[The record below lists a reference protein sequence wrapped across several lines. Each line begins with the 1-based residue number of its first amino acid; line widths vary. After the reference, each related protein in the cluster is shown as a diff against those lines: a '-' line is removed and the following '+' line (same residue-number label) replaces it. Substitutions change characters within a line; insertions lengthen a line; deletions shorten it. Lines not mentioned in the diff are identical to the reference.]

1 MNCHQPH
8 ASRLGC
14 VGQEHA
20 RLAGCRNGI
29 SYHARSSEMGFF
41 TLSLQNGS
49 FLIRK
54 RRFLRTRHPPSE
66 AVKVLNESQL
76 SWDNFQLL
84 VSESP
89 L

>member
-1 MNCHQPH
+1 M
-8 ASRLGC
+8 
-14 VGQEHA
+14 GQEHA
-20 RLAGCRNGI
+20 RPAGCRNGI